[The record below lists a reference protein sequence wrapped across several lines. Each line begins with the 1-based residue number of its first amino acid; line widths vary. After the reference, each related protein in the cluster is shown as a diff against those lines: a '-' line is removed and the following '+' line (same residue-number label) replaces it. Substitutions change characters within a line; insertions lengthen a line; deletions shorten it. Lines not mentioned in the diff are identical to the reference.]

1 MLQGAAVVA
10 QLLPLLR
17 FLQAAAHHA
26 SKPAEPELL
35 PTAEDFGLPPVP
47 TDTTAPAV
55 DAGLD
60 PGAATSESASAPP
73 AGQAAAAA
81 ASAGGAVEAA
91 AEAGG
96 ASGEGPGA
104 DGVAVAPVAPMQG
117 ADEESGE
124 SEVEDMDEDE
134 DVFMDEDVD
143 DEGDAGAQMGFASA
157 SMRGYL
163 HVRLFAIGGR
173 LRGCQLRGCPGLP
186 STSRPVANW

>member
-1 MLQGAAVVA
+1 MA

-17 FLQAAAHHA
+17 FFQAAAHHA

-35 PTAEDFGLPPVP
+35 PTAEDYGLPPVP
-47 TDTTAPAV
+47 TDKTAPAV

-60 PGAATSESASAPP
+60 PGTAASGSASAPS

-81 ASAGGAVEAA
+81 ASAGGDVEAA
-91 AEAGG
+91 AEAGE
-96 ASGEGPGA
+96 AAGEGPGA
-104 DGVAVAPVAPMQG
+104 AGVAVAPVAPMQG

-143 DEGDAGAQMGFASA
+143 DEGNASARIGFASD
-157 SMRGYL
+157 
-163 HVRLFAIGGR
+163 GR
-173 LRGCQLRGCPGLP
+173 ESVSALLSVCC
-186 STSRPVANW
+186 WWKI

>member
-35 PTAEDFGLPPVP
+35 PTAEDYGVPPVSI
-47 TDTTAPAV
+47 DKTAPAA

-60 PGAATSESASAPP
+60 PGAAASGPASAPS

-81 ASAGGAVEAA
+81 ASAGSNVEAA

-96 ASGEGPGA
+96 AVGEGPRAGGA
-104 DGVAVAPVAPMQG
+104 AVGPVAPVQG
-117 ADEESGE
+117 ADEVSGE

-143 DEGDAGAQMGFASA
+143 DEGNAGAQIGFASA
-157 SMRGYL
+157 GMRVCL
-163 HVRLFAIGGR
+163 HSCPFAMGGR
-173 LRGCQLRGCPGLP
+173 LRLLLDVQACQALLG
-186 STSRPVANW
+186 